1 MMAESKIEPLCPV
14 RFMTSDAQLYEIDW
28 RDIDE
33 AMQRDPEGRTVP
45 GDDPNVLVLTA
56 DDCVWMWMHGIG
68 F

>member
-1 MMAESKIEPLCPV
+1 MAESKIEPLCPV

-56 DDCVWMWMHGIG
+56 DDCVWMWMHGIV